1 MFLKELLIVLNKE
14 RLLKPPFPFYK
25 QPDSK
30 DCGPTCLRIIAK
42 HYGKLISLQ
51 EIRQLSETTRAGSN
65 LMMLSD
71 AAEAIGFK
79 SLGVKLDFNKLKE
92 APLPL
97 IVHWNKNHF
106 VVVYKIKKDIVYI
119 SDPSYGLITYTK
131 EEFIPRWMG
140 NNAKADTKE
149 GIALLLAVTPKFKQ
163 LDWEE
168 TDKKSFRFLF
178 QYLFK
183 YKSLLLQLV
192 IGLLV
197 GSMLQ
202 LIFPFLTQSIVDVG
216 IQNQDIDFIYM
227 VLIAQ

>member
-1 MFLKELLIVLNKE
+1 MKKN
-14 RLLKPPFPFYK
+14 FPFYK

-30 DCGPTCLRIIAK
+30 DCGPTCLRIVAK
-42 HYGKLISLQ
+42 YYGKLISLQ
-51 EIRQLSETTRAGSN
+51 DIRDLSETTRAGSN
-65 LMMLSD
+65 LLKLSD

-106 VVVYKIKKDIVYI
+106 VVVYKIKKSHSAYAISPKGREDYTIYI

-131 EEFIPRWMG
+131 DEFIPRWMG
-140 NNAKADTKE
+140 NNATEDTKE
-149 GIALLLAVTPKFKQ
+149 GIALLLEVTPKFNQ
-163 LDWEE
+163 LNWEE

-183 YKSLLLQLV
+183 YKNLL
-192 IGLLV
+192 I
-197 GSMLQ
+197 Q
-202 LIFPFLTQSIVDVG
+202 LIWTYYIRLEIKVRDLELHKLTLNHEKA
-216 IQNQDIDFIYM
+216 IQKLQF
-227 VLIAQ
+227 VL